1 MSTFRITGMTLLVI
15 AAAFAALFIPLKTPM
30 AVEQTKPATAASINL
45 VDTLPSLPKTQE
57 AADTETN
64 GLSAYDSPPIAKRS
78 LLPPPKEGIL
88 PREVPSDHLTEG
100 ATESDSFPASEPQQ
114 EDPVADTRA
123 KAISDS
129 VDLPVRQDSSLT
141 ESSQASVA
149 ASSLSTAPQP
159 SLVQGYHETTSVDQG
174 PSFDRGVLASR
185 IKYPSLAKRQGREGL
200 VMLRLF
206 ISSTG
211 KVERIEVEEDP
222 GYGLAEAAVR
232 AFTGLQGEPAILGG
246 KAVPVTLRYPVRFSL
261 Q

>member
-15 AAAFAALFIPLKTPM
+15 AAAFAALFIPLETPM
-30 AVEQTKPATAASINL
+30 AVEQPKPATGASITL
-45 VDTLPSLPKTQE
+45 VDTSPSQPETQE
-57 AADTETN
+57 AADSETN

-78 LLPPPKEGIL
+78 LLPPPEEGIL

-100 ATESDSFPASEPQQ
+100 ATESDSFPASEPQK

-129 VDLPVRQDSSLT
+129 VEDPDRQNSSLT

-185 IKYPSLAKRQGREGL
+185 IKYPALAKRQGIEGL
-200 VMLRLF
+200 VLLRLY
-206 ISSTG
+206 ISASG

-222 GYGLAEAAVR
+222 GYGLAQAALR
-232 AFTGLQGEPAILGG
+232 AFTGLQGEPAVLKG

-261 Q
+261 K